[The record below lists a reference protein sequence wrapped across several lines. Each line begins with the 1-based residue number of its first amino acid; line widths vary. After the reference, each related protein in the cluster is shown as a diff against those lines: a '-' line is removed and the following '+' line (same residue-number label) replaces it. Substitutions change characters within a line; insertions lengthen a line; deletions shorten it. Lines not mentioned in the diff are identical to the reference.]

1 MATVYINSKK
11 QKYYL
16 HKGKTKT
23 GKDKF
28 YLSQKSEGAVDE
40 SIPKGYEVYENPNG
54 QFYIRKIQ
62 KQIITDQEKQIV
74 EEGLKKYSTLK
85 SFKVYIKKN
94 MIEIY
99 TPNQDIDVLEEITN
113 RFSPVKVVDRD
124 FLSTIIEYSSN
135 MRFVLIDKEKRL
147 FNVQRYNYRGSIDD
161 WINIDFFQPLEE
173 LVEEYVRHL
182 GEDSFFELY
191 WGGKDF
197 I

>member
-161 WINIDFFQPLEE
+161 WIDIDFFQPLEE

-191 WGGKDF
+191 
-197 I
+197 